1 MKQYTELELLKMGKA
16 KRAGHKFT
24 SFFASI
30 PGKLKNLGIK
40 IGKFSKNLGIGI
52 WHWIRDLGLT
62 FVHGD
67 WKTKVSYFIMGFGN
81 VTRKQ
86 ILRGLLFFAFE
97 VIFIVSSLS
106 NSYASITSVSFP
118 VSLSD
123 TTQNCLIFARL
134 KAYFLLSNTTYLPS
148 IFLFNFLYIIF
159 IVKECHHIQ
168 IC

>member
-40 IGKFSKNLGIGI
+40 IGKFFKNLGIGI

-97 VIFIVSSLS
+97 VIFIVYMIGFGGKYLS
-106 NSYASITSVSFP
+106 
-118 VSLSD
+118 
-123 TTQNCLIFARL
+123 R
-134 KAYFLLSNTTYLPS
+134 
-148 IFLFNFLYIIF
+148 LYILGT
-159 IVKECHHIQ
+159 
-168 IC
+168 